1 MDAFKQFKDNYQL
14 RITLHPSITK
24 SFNQEEIEKI
34 KQIYY
39 YNTLVESGFDRIEI
53 DKMITNT
60 NTLEV
65 ASVSIAMFSSGS
77 STSTQAVFIGTRAKN
92 IILEEDESREI
103 SFPGVKNLNSP
114 QFIAKSLLKWLDKD
128 RYDTNSEAYRS
139 KIQKLNIPNEST
151 ESIIE
156 NLII

>member
-1 MDAFKQFKDNYQL
+1 MC
-14 RITLHPSITK
+14 ITLHPGITK

-39 YNTLVESGFDRIEI
+39 YNTLLKSGFDRAEI
-53 DKMITNT
+53 DKMITKT
-60 NTLEV
+60 STLEV
-65 ASVSIAMFSSGS
+65 ASISVAMFSSGS

-92 IILEEDESREI
+92 ITLGEDKSREI
-103 SFPGVKNLNSP
+103 SFPGVKNLNTH
-114 QFIAKSLLKWLDKD
+114 QCIAKSLLKWLDKD
-128 RYDTNSEAYRS
+128 RYDTNSEAYRN